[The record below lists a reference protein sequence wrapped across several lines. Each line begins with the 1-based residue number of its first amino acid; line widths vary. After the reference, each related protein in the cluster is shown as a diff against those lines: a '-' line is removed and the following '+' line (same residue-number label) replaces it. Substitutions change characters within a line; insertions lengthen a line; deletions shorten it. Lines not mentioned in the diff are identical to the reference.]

1 MAAPLA
7 AISSSS
13 SAKIAPGE
21 QRRVAH
27 RDEDVAASLG
37 NGAQSLR
44 DGIGRAA
51 LRVLADARPT
61 IAECD
66 LDGVGPATGDD
77 HGARDAG
84 IGECCEHVVDHRTPG
99 ERVQH
104 LRNPRAHADPLP
116 CGQDDRSGIGRCG

>member
-13 SAKIAPGE
+13 SREDRAGK

-27 RDEDVAASLG
+27 RDEDGGGVSR
-37 NGAQSLR
+37 NGAQSLP

-51 LRVLADARPT
+51 LRVLADTHRT
-61 IAECD
+61 IAEGL
-66 LDGVGPATGDD
+66 LDGVGPAARDD

-99 ERVQH
+99 ERVQY
-104 LRNPRAHADPLP
+104 LRDPRAHADPLP